1 MFDRLAI
8 NVFEE
13 ANIFLIQY
21 SLLMSGK
28 FPFVVFQRCQ
38 RELELRQTFALN
50 AKLRRNKANR
60 FELKLEPFELS

>member
-28 FPFVVFQRCQ
+28 FPFVVLQRCQ

-60 FELKLEPFELS
+60 FEMKFEPFELS